1 MSDLNIKSLRELLA
15 NKRATWTIARE
26 APDTTTLD
34 ELGRK
39 YKLGSLP
46 VPPTMPVTRMP
57 RIRKPLDAPVV
68 PAQPEVSRLLRRGGI
83 GGGALPKAW
92 DWRNVNGKN
101 YVSAVRDQG
110 GCGSCVSF
118 GVTAAIEAHY
128 RIETNQPTAATNLSE
143 ASLFFVANR
152 QCNFGDPNY
161 GWWVP
166 SGLDA
171 AMKEGLCFESQY
183 PYQPVNQTADIPEGT
198 VRTIKVSGYDSST
211 STAQMKRWLVEDGP
225 LVTAFTVFNDFFAF
239 FNNGTG
245 VYQHL
250 TGGVAGGHAVCV
262 VGYDDGQNAWIC
274 KNSWGSST
282 THGDGCFLIG
292 YGECGI
298 DARMYVPQDAVDT
311 YTVDEIPYDP
321 CKLVVVNRG
330 ALGWML
336 TDGRMSMR
344 LFDNAED
351 ARNGLR
357 VARRHNRQC
366 FVGRDNPRT
375 NRMDYILEYW
385 SGNSGLP
392 REPLTRTDGIPY
404 QPANVKALDIDAQG
418 WRIHEGDHWMLIAHD
433 MNDAL
438 AMLRVAERH
447 SRICFIGR
455 NNQRPN
461 RKNYIMTYFE

>member
-15 NKRATWTIARE
+15 NKRATWTIAKE
-26 APDTTTLD
+26 ALDTTTLG
-34 ELGRK
+34 ELGKK

-57 RIRKPLDAPVV
+57 RIRKPADAPVV

-118 GVTAAIEAHY
+118 GVTAAVESHY
-128 RIETNQPTAATNLSE
+128 RIETNQPASVSNLSE
-143 ASLFFVANR
+143 ASLFFVADR

-171 AMKEGLCFESQY
+171 AMKEGLCFEAQY
-183 PYQPVNQTADIPEGT
+183 PYVPVNQTPDIAQGT

-225 LVTAFTVFNDFFAF
+225 LVTAFTVFDDFFAF
-239 FNNGTG
+239 FNSGTG

-262 VGYDDGQNAWIC
+262 VGYDDHQHAWIC
-274 KNSWGSST
+274 KNSWGSSA

-357 VARRHNRQC
+357 VARRPTGNASSGATTRA
-366 FVGRDNPRT
+366 PT
-375 NRMDYILEYW
+375 AWTTSW
-385 SGNSGLP
+385 STGAA
-392 REPLTRTDGIPY
+392 TAAC
-404 QPANVKALDIDAQG
+404 PA
-418 WRIHEGDHWMLIAHD
+418 
-433 MNDAL
+433 
-438 AMLRVAERH
+438 
-447 SRICFIGR
+447 SR
-455 NNQRPN
+455 
-461 RKNYIMTYFE
+461 